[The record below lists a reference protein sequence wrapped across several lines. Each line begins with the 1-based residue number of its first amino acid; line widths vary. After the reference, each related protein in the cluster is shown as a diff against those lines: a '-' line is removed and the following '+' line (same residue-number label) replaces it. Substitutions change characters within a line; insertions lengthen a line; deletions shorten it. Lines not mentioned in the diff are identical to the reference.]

1 MEMMFQQ
8 KSIPVIGELAD
19 THNWCNNVFNTVA
32 KYIVKYMNNI
42 FVVAK
47 TTLVQV
53 VFRPSISSL

>member
-8 KSIPVIGELAD
+8 KSIHVIGELAD
-19 THNWCNNVFNTVA
+19 AQNWYYNVFNTVA

-47 TTLVQV
+47 TTLMQAV
-53 VFRPSISSL
+53 VSPSISSL